1 MQPSP
6 EQFIDALLDS
16 IDGAFSVNSRIAYR
30 GDFLH
35 YTDWISTTQFSLF
48 PLTAEAVASYI
59 AAMQT
64 VHKSATIRRRV
75 DALSSI
81 CFFARLEDPTKSP
94 EVKLALK
101 RMHRQIGRHQ
111 KQAYP
116 LTWELIEQMLAR
128 CDDSLTGQRNQ
139 LLLRIGYETMRRRAE
154 ICSFRFE
161 DLQQLPDGHSGL
173 FLRFSKTDQTGKGRL
188 IPISDRLSSL
198 IKTWSESI
206 SINEGQILRAVRRGN
221 NLAGPLRPLS
231 ITAILVDLQYRSRL
245 RHLPN
250 LSGHSFRV
258 GAALDLLRA
267 GVPIEKI
274 MLRGGWTKESTTL
287 RYLQS
292 WVDDVNPAELDEP
305 STKAQSDPNRSRV

>member
-16 IDGAFSVNSRIAYR
+16 IDGAFSANSRTAYR

-35 YTDWISTTQFSLF
+35 YANWISTTKFSLF
-48 PLTAEAVASYI
+48 PVTAEAVASYI
-59 AAMQT
+59 AAMQR

-81 CFFARLEDPTKSP
+81 CFFAKLEDPTKSP
-94 EVKLALK
+94 EVTLALK

-116 LTWELIEQMLAR
+116 LTWDLIEQMLTR

-139 LLLRIGYETMRRRAE
+139 LLLRLGYETMRRRAE
-154 ICSFRFE
+154 ICSFHFE
-161 DLQQLPDGHSGL
+161 DLQQLPDGNCGL
-173 FLRFSKTDQTGKGRL
+173 FLRFSKTDQTGEGRL
-188 IPISDRLSSL
+188 IPISDKLSNL
-198 IKTWSESI
+198 INAWGERIHTDH
-206 SINEGQILRAVRRGN
+206 GQILRAVRRGD
-221 NLAGPLRPLS
+221 NLAGPLRSVS
-231 ITAILVDLQYRSRL
+231 INAILVDLQYRSRL
-245 RHLPN
+245 RHLPK

-274 MLRGGWTKESTTL
+274 MLRGGWSKESTTL

-292 WVDDVNPAELDEP
+292 WVDDVNPADLDHP
-305 STKAQSDPNRSRV
+305 ATSLVRSK